1 MDDPQAHPSYRS
13 ITVVELAGLLA
24 ARPTP
29 RFIDI
34 REPHE
39 WRLGGF
45 EGAEPLPLS
54 DLRHWWPTLDPSAPL
69 IVCCQRGNRSRALC
83 QALAAAGFTAL
94 WDLAGGVEALGG
106 SEA

>member
-1 MDDPQAHPSYRS
+1 MVTAA
-13 ITVVELAGLLA
+13 ELAVLLA
-24 ARPTP
+24 GRPAP

-39 WRLGGF
+39 WQLGRL
-45 EGAEPLPLS
+45 EGAESLPLS

-69 IVCCQRGNRSRALC
+69 VVCCQRGNRSRALC

-94 WDLAGGVEALGG
+94 WDLAGGVEGCGG
-106 SEA
+106 SEG